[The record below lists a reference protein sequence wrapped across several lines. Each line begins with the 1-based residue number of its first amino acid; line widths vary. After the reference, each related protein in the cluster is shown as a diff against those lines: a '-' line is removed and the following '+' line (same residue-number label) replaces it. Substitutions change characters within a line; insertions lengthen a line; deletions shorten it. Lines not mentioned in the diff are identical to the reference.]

1 MIDTCAG
8 EFASYI
14 PYFYSSYEEE
24 NESIVSDKPKI
35 IVLGSG
41 QFELDKEL
49 NLIIQLFMLFG
60 PSRRWAMKQL

>member
-35 IVLGSG
+35 IVLGSV
-41 QFELDKEL
+41 
-49 NLIIQLFMLFG
+49 N
-60 PSRRWAMKQL
+60 SNWTRS